1 MNTASDSVRVTVT
14 RPSHSYFARLFGIG
28 SRSITATATATV
40 LSYTKV
46 VSTGQVMPWG
56 VMRNSWVL
64 GQQYSL
70 YVDNS
75 TPNNGALSLKGK
87 DSSNNCLSTSGAND
101 YSNEINSLLPV
112 CDISVG
118 DIEPVKTGQ
127 NTGPTKQGIDQRI
140 TSWDP
145 ISAIVQFTANG
156 QAIILKPNSPQLVIL
171 PVVTDM
177 SGGTTWPSG
186 GGNVK
191 VVGFAFFVL
200 TQPGYAQGGKQVL
213 GTFVGLQQNNDAW
226 QTGAWQPGS
235 GTAYKV
241 ELTG

>member
-1 MNTASDSVRVTVT
+1 MGPVRSSRRPEPARVGEGGQTVALIVVFMFVMLGMCAVAIDVGSWLQDRRAAQAAADASALAGASQLPAGWSNAQTAATSEFTASK
-14 RPSHSYFARLFGIG
+14 AIN
-28 SRSITATATATV
+28 ATATATV

-46 VSTGQVMPWG
+46 VSAGQVMPWG

-101 YSNEINSLLPV
+101 YSNEINSVLPV

-127 NTGPTKQGIDQRI
+127 NTGPT
-140 TSWDP
+140 
-145 ISAIVQFTANG
+145 
-156 QAIILKPNSPQLVIL
+156 
-171 PVVTDM
+171 
-177 SGGTTWPSG
+177 
-186 GGNVK
+186 
-191 VVGFAFFVL
+191 
-200 TQPGYAQGGKQVL
+200 
-213 GTFVGLQQNNDAW
+213 
-226 QTGAWQPGS
+226 
-235 GTAYKV
+235 
-241 ELTG
+241 